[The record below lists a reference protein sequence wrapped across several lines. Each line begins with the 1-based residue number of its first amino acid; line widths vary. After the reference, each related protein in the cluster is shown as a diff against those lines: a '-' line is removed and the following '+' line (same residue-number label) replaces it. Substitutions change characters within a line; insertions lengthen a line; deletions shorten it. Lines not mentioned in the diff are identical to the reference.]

1 MKLLR
6 FALPLALGMVLGYGA
21 SSTSAQTPNRTV
33 PFFPGEKLSIAFDPS
48 AGGQSCTVIGI
59 SGDFVGC
66 KGEDESTTFGTS
78 TDRWYNIRS
87 VARVDRSGRR

>member
-6 FALPLALGMVLGYGA
+6 LALPLALGLVIGYGA

-33 PFFPGEKLSIAFDPS
+33 PFFPGEKVSIAFEPN
-48 AGGQSCTVIGI
+48 AAGQSCTVIAV

-66 KGEDESTTFGTS
+66 KGENESSTFASG

-87 VARVDRSGRR
+87 VARIDRGGQR